1 MPDPKMDA
9 LRRLDELRAGL
20 EKVIQLHNSYV
31 QLATGGVNSVS
42 GGGSISQKQL
52 MATKRMQETNQSSNL
67 QYLQLQQKM
76 QSVNRQFTLLS
87 NFMKTEHN
95 MVQHMIRSMR

>member
-1 MPDPKMDA
+1 MLDSKMDA
-9 LRRLDELRAGL
+9 LRLLEELRADL

-31 QLATGGVNSVS
+31 QTATGGANSVS
-42 GGGSISQKQL
+42 GGGSINQKQL

-76 QSVNRQFTLLS
+76 QSVNRQITLLS
-87 NFMKTEHN
+87 NLMKTKHN
-95 MVQHMIRSMR
+95 MAMNMIRSMR